1 MGFVVGGCC
10 TREWLMFDQ
19 TIRNDTSSD
28 LGIPRE
34 VIRLGVTGL
43 KKTSVLYLLD
53 LTEGKGKKGQCNF
66 VHVERL

>member
-1 MGFVVGGCC
+1 
-10 TREWLMFDQ
+10 MFDQ

-28 LGIPRE
+28 LGIPLE